1 MGIQLDCRSNL
12 CAFADGDLLY
22 VGHYRGGM
30 SIIDLKKK
38 TTRRMLHDPSV
49 PQSLPGH
56 SVYSLYKDRL
66 GHLWV
71 GTEWGWDY
79 WIHLPGALLCFG
91 MCRGVFHL
99 WWLIVFMIFV
109 KRQTG
114 SFGLLVM
121 SVVSVFWI

>member
-1 MGIQLDCRSNL
+1 MTRLCRKV
-12 CAFADGDLLY
+12 CQDIACILY
-22 VGHYRGGM
+22 IRIVWDIFG
-30 SIIDLKKK
+30 L
-38 TTRRMLHDPSV
+38 V
-49 PQSLPGH
+49 PNG
-56 SVYSLYKDRL
+56 
-66 GHLWV
+66 
-71 GTEWGWDY
+71 GWDY